1 MTLYKVKKTCI
12 ELTMIINNKSYRK
25 DCVTYAMFIRMFV
38 ITIIHVW
45 TFIWVWNCEVQPL
58 QNSELLGYTK
68 YVDVWCTWACEYWP
82 IASKDSKLF
91 MIFYGRPCIFITR
104 NQGNGDDPQAYS
116 LRAFSSCIWNQ
127 QVTYGFRKRYVK
139 CVVMFLVMLFT
150 REGKAEIWR
159 STIFKFAW
167 KWV

>member
-1 MTLYKVKKTCI
+1 
-12 ELTMIINNKSYRK
+12 MIINKKSYRK
-25 DCVTYAMFIRMFV
+25 DCVTHAMFISMFV

-68 YVDVWCTWACEYWP
+68 YVDVWCTWACDYWP

-91 MIFYGRPCIFITR
+91 MIFYGRPCILITR
-104 NQGNGDDPQAYS
+104 NQGNGDDPQAFS

-127 QVTYGFRKRYVK
+127 QVTYGYRKRYVK
-139 CVVMFLVMLFT
+139 FWWCYLLGKERQKF
-150 REGKAEIWR
+150 EGVPFSSLLESELKSFDRLTLLRI
-159 STIFKFAW
+159 IFEK
-167 KWV
+167 

>member
-1 MTLYKVKKTCI
+1 
-12 ELTMIINNKSYRK
+12 
-25 DCVTYAMFIRMFV
+25 MFIRIFV

-68 YVDVWCTWACEYWP
+68 YVDVWCAWACEY
-82 IASKDSKLF
+82 SKDSELF
-91 MIFYGRPCIFITR
+91 IIFYGRPCILITR
-104 NQGNGDDPQAYS
+104 NQGNGDDPQALS

-127 QVTYGFRKRYVK
+127 QVTYGYRKRYVK
-139 CVVMFLVMLFT
+139 CAVIFLVMSFT

-159 STIFKFAW
+159 STIFRFAW
-167 KWV
+167 KRVKIVWPVVKDHFWEIA